1 MEINLVKAI
10 ETIRA
15 GCKTEVLHPALVA
28 FILLSFPEWKGNGG
42 LIHPHSIVDLTEIP
56 CLVNGPTLF
65 PGEAVSLRLSY
76 RFIAKLRI
84 FPW

>member
-1 MEINLVKAI
+1 MEINFVKAI
-10 ETIRA
+10 KNTRA
-15 GCKTEVLHPALVA
+15 GCKTSVLHPALVV
-28 FILLSFPEWKGNGG
+28 FIFLSFSEWKCDGG